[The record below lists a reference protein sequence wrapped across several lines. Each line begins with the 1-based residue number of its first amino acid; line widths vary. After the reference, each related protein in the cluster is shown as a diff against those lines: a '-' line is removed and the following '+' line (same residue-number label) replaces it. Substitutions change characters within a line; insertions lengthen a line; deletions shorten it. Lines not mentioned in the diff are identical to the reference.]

1 MKEADM
7 AGAATVVRCEK
18 CGTKNRVPATATGL
32 PRCAKCKAPLPWIT
46 EADDDTFTTVVE
58 ESSIPVL
65 VDLWAPWCGPCRM
78 VSPALEELA
87 RRYAGSV
94 KLTKVN
100 VDDSPRL
107 SARFGVQGIPTML
120 VMKGGDILARQT
132 GAAPEPV
139 LRDWLAKTL
148 KLPAA

>member
-1 MKEADM
+1 MP
-7 AGAATVVRCEK
+7 GAATVVRCER
-18 CGTKNRVPATATGL
+18 CATLNRVPAAAPGV

-46 EADDDTFTTVVE
+46 EADDDTFASVVE
-58 ESSIPVL
+58 ASTIPVI

-78 VSPALEELA
+78 VSPVLEELA

-100 VDDSPRL
+100 VDESPRL
-107 SARFGVQGIPTML
+107 SARFGVQGIPTLL
-120 VMKGGDILARQT
+120 VMKGKAILARQT

-139 LRDWLAKTL
+139 LREWLAKTVQ
-148 KLPAA
+148 LPAA